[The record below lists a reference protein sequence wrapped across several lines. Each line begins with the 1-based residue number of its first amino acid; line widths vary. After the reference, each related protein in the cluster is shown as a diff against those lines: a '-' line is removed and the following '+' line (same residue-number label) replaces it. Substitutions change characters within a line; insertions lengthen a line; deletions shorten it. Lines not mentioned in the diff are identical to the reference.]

1 MRFCLRG
8 CPNLHFSTGLTYVA
22 DTSLTVATTNST
34 NIVSKQPFCFV
45 IRQRVSDVV
54 TGAPVPVIMTVNGTA
69 ANLYDKYHLP
79 MTSDKLK
86 CRVPYTGW
94 YVNDGTNAWVEL
106 AEFPFCNCNN

>member
-1 MRFCLRG
+1 MCNCN
-8 CPNLHFSTGLTYVA
+8 CPNIHFSTTLTY
-22 DTSLTVATTNST
+22 TEGTNLIIGTTNST

-54 TGAPVPVIMTVNGTA
+54 TGAPVPVFMTVNGSA

-79 MTSDKLK
+79 MTSDRLK
-86 CRVPYTGW
+86 CRFLYKGW

-106 AEFPFCNCNN
+106 ADFPFCNCNG